1 MFIDISL
8 IQSSPTSF
16 VHLTTL
22 QCDNFIPLSFLP
34 SCLHDC
40 EFKCTTYLIPGLS
53 SRNVDQGRLENGDYS
68 YHLNKV
74 SDVIILREFIIQ
86 KSNNL
91 ISPNFVDTGVNAKSV
106 NIQMIF
112 RFEKV
117 TNQSVEVI
125 FTPDSDQ
132 KPFKIEGKSTNS
144 DGILNLILPRDGVF
158 NISIP
163 GTVS

>member
-1 MFIDISL
+1 
-8 IQSSPTSF
+8 
-16 VHLTTL
+16 
-22 QCDNFIPLSFLP
+22 
-34 SCLHDC
+34 
-40 EFKCTTYLIPGLS
+40 
-53 SRNVDQGRLENGDYS
+53 
-68 YHLNKV
+68 
-74 SDVIILREFIIQ
+74 
-86 KSNNL
+86 L

-158 NISIP
+158 DISIP
-163 GTVS
+163 GKVF